1 MSNPFPPLK
10 PPQVTSRTMST
21 DPKPPLAGL
30 DPLIKV
36 GSIVV
41 ALALAWAALDARSQA
56 AQQSVADHEAR
67 LRVIERDVLSSL
79 ARIEQRLVQIERA
92 TP

>member
-10 PPQVTSRTMST
+10 PPQAASRTMSI

-30 DPLIKV
+30 DILKV
-36 GSIVV
+36 GAILVGI
-41 ALALAWAALDARSQA
+41 ALAWAALDARSQSA
-56 AQQSVADHEAR
+56 LQSIVDHEAR

-92 TP
+92 NP